1 MQIIIFLSFI
11 TQINITQYSYKRKIF
26 YNHIKRA
33 IFLYIIK
40 NKFGKGNINII
51 SITTKIIRIIANIS
65 LPFNRANLWN
75 SFFNNIFVENNN

>member
-11 TQINITQYSYKRKIF
+11 TQINIMQYSYKRKIF

-51 SITTKIIRIIANIS
+51 SITKK
-65 LPFNRANLWN
+65 
-75 SFFNNIFVENNN
+75 